1 MDRLEQHAL
10 NTKCQTLCL
19 VFYIFYNS
27 TVIATHEI
35 IITFYIL
42 GNGNKERSRK
52 LHKVTQ
58 VETGLYLIPKP
69 ILLTITILK
78 KLSHHQDHCALSK
91 DKHYLRRM
99 VCLESRQ
106 EKHEHFRVVSPQP
119 REGDSS
125 HSWPEQSGL
134 PRGYIPGVGLG
145 CRSLRTLLTP
155 ANSLSDCRHPDNL
168 GVSVSQINFTKEKRH
183 TDQQVF

>member
-1 MDRLEQHAL
+1 M
-10 NTKCQTLCL
+10 
-19 VFYIFYNS
+19 FYIFYDS

-35 IITFYIL
+35 IITSYIL
-42 GNGNKERSRK
+42 GNWAKESSRT

-58 VETGLYLIPKP
+58 VETGLYLILKS

-78 KLSHHQDHCALSK
+78 KLSHHQDHCAHSK

-125 HSWPEQSGL
+125 RSWPEQSGPPGDTSL
-134 PRGYIPGVGLG
+134 EWDRDAEAWGPCSHPSTHYLTAGSLTSSGYQSPRSILLKRKDTPTNKYS
-145 CRSLRTLLTP
+145 RSLG
-155 ANSLSDCRHPDNL
+155 SYS
-168 GVSVSQINFTKEKRH
+168 
-183 TDQQVF
+183 

>member
-1 MDRLEQHAL
+1 MDRLKQHAL
-10 NTKCQTLCL
+10 NTKCQALCL
-19 VFYIFYNS
+19 VFYMFYDS

-35 IITFYIL
+35 IITFCIL
-42 GNGNKERSRK
+42 GNWAKERSRK

-119 REGDSS
+119 REEDSS

-134 PRGYIPGVGLG
+134 PGDTSLEWDWDAEVEGPCSHPPLTVRLQAPWQPLG
-145 CRSLRTLLTP
+145 ISL
-155 ANSLSDCRHPDNL
+155 PD
-168 GVSVSQINFTKEKRH
+168 QFY
-183 TDQQVF
+183 